1 MPIFKCGPFFAAAIA
16 ALRPAK
22 PEPQIIKSN
31 STESTI
37 LRQTCLGRDKYVV
50 IVRHDPKSSYIS
62 LVISLVM
69 ISEWFQR
76 VGSSVPRGFSR
87 YFILELLKK
96 KEQTGKEIIDYAVEQ
111 SNGIWKPSPGLI
123 YPLLGRL
130 LDEGLIQETKDGK
143 YQLTKKGA
151 ETAQDVDKVNDIV
164 KKQLDVLFRLGNV
177 GRFVAMD
184 LLEKISSMGAIL
196 SSNVANMTTEET
208 EKYRKFL
215 QEELKKIDA
224 KDVKKKGKEIKIE

>member
-1 MPIFKCGPFFAAAIA
+1 
-16 ALRPAK
+16 
-22 PEPQIIKSN
+22 
-31 STESTI
+31 
-37 LRQTCLGRDKYVV
+37 
-50 IVRHDPKSSYIS
+50 
-62 LVISLVM
+62 M

-96 KEQTGKEIIDYAVEQ
+96 KDRTGKEIIDYAVEQ

-130 LDEGLIQETKDGK
+130 LDEGLIEETKDGK
-143 YQLTKKGA
+143 YQLTKKGV

-177 GRFVAMD
+177 GRFVAID
-184 LLEKISSMGAIL
+184 LLEKISTMGSIL
-196 SSNVANMTTEET
+196 SSNVTNMTEEET
-208 EKYRKFL
+208 QKYRKFL
-215 QEELKKIDA
+215 QDELKKIGE
-224 KDVKKKGKEIKIE
+224 KNSKNKGKKINIE